1 MQRDRAE
8 GRRRLAKI
16 LRRLLLTPRWDRE
29 GRRSGDLRECMS
41 GEQDF
46 LAPLTRSK

>member
-29 GRRSGDLRECMS
+29 CMS